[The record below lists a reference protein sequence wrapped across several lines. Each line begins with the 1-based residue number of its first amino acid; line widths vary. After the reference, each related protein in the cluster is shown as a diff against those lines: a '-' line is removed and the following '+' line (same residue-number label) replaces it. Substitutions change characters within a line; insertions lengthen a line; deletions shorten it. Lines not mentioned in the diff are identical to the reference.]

1 MRIRPYNCCGEMN
14 RLILGALLCVILA
27 APALAGPFEDALAVI
42 AADKRGDYET
52 VLKLLR
58 PLAEQ
63 GDDESQYN
71 LGVMY
76 EDGRGVPQDY
86 TEAVKWWRLAADQG
100 YDDAQDNLGV
110 MYAHGNG
117 VPQDYVQAH
126 KWFNLAAAR
135 ASKRSNRDRATKNRD
150 AVAAK
155 MTFAQIAEAQMLA
168 REWKPK

>member
-27 APALAGPFEDALAVI
+27 APALAGPFEDALALI

-117 VPQDYVQAH
+117 VH
-126 KWFNLAAAR
+126 R
-135 ASKRSNRDRATKNRD
+135 ITSKRTSGSISLPHAHPKDRTATVQRKTATPSPR
-150 AVAAK
+150 K
-155 MTFAQIAEAQMLA
+155 
-168 REWKPK
+168 